1 MSVQSELVKKAL
13 RKHQLIRHQ
22 ESAHGI
28 VHQSDTLEP
37 LILLYDTARFRFLSI
52 RFRTDC
58 PLFVLLFF
66 ISLD

>member
-1 MSVQSELVKKAL
+1 MHENECTIGTCEKDFK

-37 LILLYDTARFRFLSI
+37 LILW
-52 RFRTDC
+52 
-58 PLFVLLFF
+58 
-66 ISLD
+66 